1 MARKVE
7 KENMDDFIEFP
18 VKREKFCAMF
28 SPPLPK
34 STFYDRVREGKIT
47 PMKQCSG
54 YYLLNIS
61 RVRLGL
67 PPLKQLPGGVKD
79 RSLEDI
85 TRLAF
90 TLIDERIFPAPPWM
104 LTVDVVSAKDFDHA
118 QRIAVQNRDKI
129 NMLDHVELKLAH
141 FAGVLDALYMVNE
154 NDENSQGVKVT
165 PVCD

>member
-1 MARKVE
+1 MARKSASD
-7 KENMDDFIEFP
+7 NMDDYIEFP
-18 VKREKFCAMF
+18 VKREKFCGMF

-54 YYLLNIS
+54 YYLLNVS

-67 PPLKQLPGGVKD
+67 PPLKSLPGGVGE

-104 LTVDVVSAKDFDHA
+104 LTVDAVSSKDFDHA
-118 QRIAVQNRDKI
+118 QRIAAQNRGKL
-129 NMLDHVELKLAH
+129 NMIDHVELKLAH
-141 FAGVLDALYMVNE
+141 FAGVLDAAALLSV
-154 NDENSQGVKVT
+154 DSAKTGS
-165 PVCD
+165 